1 MLKKNIFSFLVAL
14 IILYLSLA
22 NSRSFDKV
30 PLFEIPYLDKM
41 VHFAM
46 YFGLMLVIIFENR
59 KSITNTRQLMLISI
73 IPLVYGSVLEIL
85 QAVLTNTRSGSIL
98 DALADGAGIFA
109 AVLIGSVYLKR
120 RKSDIY

>member
-14 IILYLSLA
+14 FILYLSLA
-22 NSRSFDKV
+22 SPSSFDEV
-30 PLFEIPYLDKM
+30 PLFEIPNLDKL

-46 YFGLMLVIIFENR
+46 YFGLMVVIIFENR
-59 KSITNTRQLMLISI
+59 KSIKSNGQLMLISI
-73 IPLVYGSVLEIL
+73 LPFTYGIILEIL
-85 QAVLTNTRSGSIL
+85 QATLTVTRSGNFY

-120 RKSDIY
+120 RKIRY